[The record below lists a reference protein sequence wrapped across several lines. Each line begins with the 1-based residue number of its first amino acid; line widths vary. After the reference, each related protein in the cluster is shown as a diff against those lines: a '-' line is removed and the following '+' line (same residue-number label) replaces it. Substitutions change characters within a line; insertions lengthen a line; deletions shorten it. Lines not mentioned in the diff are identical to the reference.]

1 MRRGCI
7 GVWLVSASFQAPD
20 FYKRLGY
27 DEFGALET
35 FLRNL
40 PATIN
45 QPYTTVNLRVGIS
58 RDRLDLSLFADNVG
72 DVRGELV
79 SLDNGTNESTLIRPR
94 TVGVSVSKQF

>member
-1 MRRGCI
+1 
-7 GVWLVSASFQAPD
+7 VSYNGLTYSAVSD
-20 FYKRLGY
+20 
-27 DEFGALET
+27 
-35 FLRNL
+35 L

-79 SLDNGTNESTLIRPR
+79 SLDNGTGESTLIRPR
-94 TVGVSVSKQF
+94 TVGVSISKQF